1 MSTLNVLY
9 QSDDNYA
16 VFMGVSICSLLDNNQ
31 SADDIRIYIIDDSI
45 SLENKEKLT
54 RMIYSYGRK
63 ITFLTGES
71 ISGRK
76 EIAAAFA
83 YTGMRKNT
91 HSYLKMFIDELAPE
105 LDGRIV
111 YIDCDTAVTG
121 DLTELMTIDMQGNTV
136 GMVMDSLMT
145 TKCKT
150 AVGIA
155 GKERYYNSGVIL
167 IDLAQWK
174 KRQCSGRILS
184 HIKNVRTYGTVDQ
197 DVLNIELKGEI
208 LALPVEYNLQP
219 IHLDYPY
226 RTYAGVYKHKETY
239 YKKEEIEKAVN
250 APKIVHYLR
259 YLGEGPW
266 NEGTLHPC
274 TKYFDYY
281 LQMSPWKDYCK
292 KPTDTKQI
300 FRIEQ
305 WMYRFLPK
313 SFFLRIFT
321 LVHEAAIV
329 KSNRIKPPANL
340 RA

>member
-1 MSTLNVLY
+1 
-9 QSDDNYA
+9 
-16 VFMGVSICSLLDNNQ
+16 MGVSICSLLENNQ
-31 SADDIRIYIIDDSI
+31 SADDIHIYIIDDSI
-45 SLENKEKLT
+45 NPENKEKLT
-54 RMIYSYGRK
+54 SMVHSYARK

-71 ISGRK
+71 ISGQE

-105 LDGRIV
+105 LDDRIV

-121 DLTELMTIDMQGNTV
+121 DLTGLMTIDMQGNTV

-150 AVGIA
+150 AVGIE
-155 GKERYYNSGVIL
+155 GKGRYYNSGVIL

-197 DVLNIELKGEI
+197 DVLNIELRDEI
-208 LALPVEYNLQP
+208 LTLPIEYNLQP

-226 RTYAGVYKHKETY
+226 RIYTGVYKHKEKY
-239 YKKEEIEKAVN
+239 YQKEEIEKAVK

-266 NEGTLHPC
+266 NEGALHPC

-281 LQMSPWKDYCK
+281 LQMSPWKDYRK
-292 KPTDTKQI
+292 KLANTKWI
-300 FRIEQ
+300 FRIER
-305 WMYRFLPK
+305 WMYRCFPK

-321 LVHEAAIV
+321 LVHETAIV
-329 KSNRIKPPANL
+329 KSNQKNMGKS
-340 RA
+340 